1 MIDLI
6 GKNVEVETGD
16 ITYIGKLI
24 EVGEDDV
31 HIEAITGWVVIPI
44 DRIAYIRE
52 KKD

>member
-44 DRIAYIRE
+44 DRIAHIRE